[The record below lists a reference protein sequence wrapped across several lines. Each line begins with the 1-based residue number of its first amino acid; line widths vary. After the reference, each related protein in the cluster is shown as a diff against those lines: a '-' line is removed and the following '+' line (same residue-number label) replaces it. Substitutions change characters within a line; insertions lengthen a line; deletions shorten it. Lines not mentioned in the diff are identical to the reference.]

1 MNTYIALLRGI
12 NVSGQKKIRMVE
24 LKKCLEN
31 LLFNHVQTYI
41 QSGNIV
47 FTSTQTDLREIE
59 FLIQD
64 QLKKEYGFDVPTIVL
79 SLSTLKR
86 MIDENPFKEEGDA
99 NPTKV
104 MVTCLSSAPSPKDLD
119 ILNQLNLPSEFF
131 EIKEKVLYGYFPN
144 GYGKAKLSNTF
155 LEKKLKLSATTRNW
169 KTVHH
174 LYALASETPL

>member
-1 MNTYIALLRGI
+1 
-12 NVSGQKKIRMVE
+12 
-24 LKKCLEN
+24 
-31 LLFNHVQTYI
+31 
-41 QSGNIV
+41 
-47 FTSTQTDLREIE
+47 
-59 FLIQD
+59 
-64 QLKKEYGFDVPTIVL
+64 
-79 SLSTLKR
+79 

-104 MVTCLSSAPSPKDLD
+104 MVTCLSNAPSPKDLD